1 MTPAFLLKKFISF
14 FLMPLSIGIILLI
27 LGYLK
32 IKQGRDSAAKALIF
46 AGVLWLMLFSYDPL
60 ANLLLYPLEQH
71 YPAMLKPPKS
81 IRYIYV
87 LGGGHHTDRSLPITA
102 QVDAESIVRLTEG
115 VRLYRLLEGR
125 AKLIVS
131 GYSGLHD
138 PSSHAHME
146 QKLAIALGVPSDSII
161 LVPKATDTEDEAIA
175 AKNITRES
183 PLVLVTSAHHMLRA
197 MRWFEN
203 EGLHPYPAPTYHLAT
218 LQHPHY
224 LSLFSNSALRKS
236 TIFFHE
242 AIGMFWQKI
251 KSFIK

>member
-1 MTPAFLLKKFISF
+1 VTPAFLLKKLVSL
-14 FLMPLSIGIILLI
+14 FLMPFSIGIILLG
-27 LGYLK
+27 LGYMK
-32 IKQGRDSAAKALIF
+32 MKRGRSGASKALVL
-46 AGVLWLMLFSYDPL
+46 AGILWLILFSYDPL
-60 ANLLLYPLEQH
+60 ANLMLYPLEQR
-71 YPAMLKPPKS
+71 YPAMLKPPQS

-87 LGGGHHTDRSLPITA
+87 LGGGHHTDRSLPITS
-102 QVDAESIVRLTEG
+102 QIDSESIVRLAEG
-115 VRLYRLLEGR
+115 VRLYRLLKGR

-146 QKLAIALGVPSDSII
+146 QTLAIALGIPSDAII

-175 AKNITRES
+175 AKNITRET
-183 PLVLVTSAHHMLRA
+183 PLALVTSAHHMLRA
-197 MRWFEN
+197 MHWFEK

-224 LSLFSNSALRKS
+224 LSFFSPSALHKS

-242 AIGMFWQKI
+242 AIGMLWQKI
-251 KSFIK
+251 KNFVK